1 MKSKRLI
8 EAELV
13 AAVHKTGE
21 EGKMT
26 PHIRRVKMSDRESLA
41 RLDHCASLI
50 PWTPEDWHRETTAHG
65 AGILVACESKTFA
78 ALIVGFAV
86 FQLQETD
93 LELRRL
99 VTRPF
104 YQSMGVGSC
113 LLEKF
118 GEVAEIANVAK
129 KAIGE
134 PLIDT
139 LACLVPER
147 LVSMQCVM
155 RKNGYKCTRTL
166 SNFDDGEAR
175 YLFEKR
181 VAAESAETK

>member
-1 MKSKRLI
+1 MKSR
-8 EAELV
+8 
-13 AAVHKTGE
+13 GE
-21 EGKMT
+21 EWEMT
-26 PHIRRVKMSDRESLA
+26 PHIRRVKMSDRISLA
-41 RLDHCASLI
+41 RLDDCAFQI
-50 PWTPEDWHRETTAHG
+50 PWTPADWQRETTAHG

-104 YQSMGVGSC
+104 YQSRGVGSC

-129 KAIGE
+129 KASTAPG
-134 PLIDT
+134 
-139 LACLVPER
+139 R
-147 LVSMQCVM
+147 
-155 RKNGYKCTRTL
+155 
-166 SNFDDGEAR
+166 
-175 YLFEKR
+175 
-181 VAAESAETK
+181 